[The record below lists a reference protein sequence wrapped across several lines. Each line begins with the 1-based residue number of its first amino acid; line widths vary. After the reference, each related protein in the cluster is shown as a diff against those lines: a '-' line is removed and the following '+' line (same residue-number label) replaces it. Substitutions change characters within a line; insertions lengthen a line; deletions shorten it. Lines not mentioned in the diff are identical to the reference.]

1 MDSKKNKETRK
12 KPKKDYIPFHV
23 YIDNDNFKKFINF
36 GYKLIN
42 KKLDKGEKLFLNI
55 SSDNFVNAKLKIF
68 FFTSTQ
74 LMKILKNKYKLT
86 KISFSRTQI
95 NKTFSFVMNMNFSID
110 KLKMLNNSLI
120 KQRSKNHLKKLKT
133 ENVKKAKQQNQHE
146 TLKKENAKKAKQL
159 KKSKNKINIDTFVK
173 NTLKKYKEPK
183 PKKKSIWDVIELP
196 KPLII

>member
-1 MDSKKNKETRK
+1 
-12 KPKKDYIPFHV
+12 
-23 YIDNDNFKKFINF
+23 
-36 GYKLIN
+36 
-42 KKLDKGEKLFLNI
+42 
-55 SSDNFVNAKLKIF
+55 
-68 FFTSTQ
+68 
-74 LMKILKNKYKLT
+74 MKILKNKYKLT

-110 KLKMLNNSLI
+110 KLKMLNNSLM
-120 KQRSKNHLKKLKT
+120 KQRSKKLKT
-133 ENVKKAKQQNQHE
+133 ENVKKAKQQNQLE
-146 TLKKENAKKAKQL
+146 TSKKENAKKAKQL

>member
-1 MDSKKNKETRK
+1 
-12 KPKKDYIPFHV
+12 
-23 YIDNDNFKKFINF
+23 
-36 GYKLIN
+36 
-42 KKLDKGEKLFLNI
+42 
-55 SSDNFVNAKLKIF
+55 
-68 FFTSTQ
+68 
-74 LMKILKNKYKLT
+74 MKILKNKYKLT
-86 KISFSRTQI
+86 KISFSRNQI

-133 ENVKKAKQQNQHE
+133 ENVKKAKQQNQLD
-146 TLKKENAKKAKQL
+146 TLKKENAKKVKQL
-159 KKSKNKINIDTFVK
+159 KKLKNKINIDTFVK

>member
-1 MDSKKNKETRK
+1 
-12 KPKKDYIPFHV
+12 
-23 YIDNDNFKKFINF
+23 
-36 GYKLIN
+36 
-42 KKLDKGEKLFLNI
+42 
-55 SSDNFVNAKLKIF
+55 
-68 FFTSTQ
+68 
-74 LMKILKNKYKLT
+74 MKILKNKYKLT

>member
-1 MDSKKNKETRK
+1 MDRK

-42 KKLDKGEKLFLNI
+42 KKLNKGEKLFLNI
-55 SSDNFVNAKLKIF
+55 SSNNFINAKLKIF
-68 FFTSTQ
+68 FFTSSQ

-95 NKTFSFVMNMNFSID
+95 NKTFSFVMNMNFSND
-110 KLKMLNNSLI
+110 KLKMLNNSLM
-120 KQRSKNHLKKLKT
+120 KQRSKKHLKKLKT
-133 ENVKKAKQQNQHE
+133 ENVKKAKQQNQLD

-159 KKSKNKINIDTFVK
+159 KKLKNKINIDTFVK

-183 PKKKSIWDVIELP
+183 PKRKSIWDVIELP

>member
-1 MDSKKNKETRK
+1 
-12 KPKKDYIPFHV
+12 
-23 YIDNDNFKKFINF
+23 
-36 GYKLIN
+36 
-42 KKLDKGEKLFLNI
+42 
-55 SSDNFVNAKLKIF
+55 
-68 FFTSTQ
+68 
-74 LMKILKNKYKLT
+74 MKILKNKYKLT

-183 PKKKSIWDVIELP
+183 PKKKTIWDVIELP

>member
-55 SSDNFVNAKLKIF
+55 SSNNFVNAKLKIF
-68 FFTSTQ
+68 FTSSQ

-110 KLKMLNNSLI
+110 KLKMLNNSLM
-120 KQRSKNHLKKLKT
+120 KQRSKKLKT
-133 ENVKKAKQQNQHE
+133 ENVKKAKQQNQLE
-146 TLKKENAKKAKQL
+146 TSKKENAKKAKQL

-183 PKKKSIWDVIELP
+183 PKKKSIWGVIELP